1 LINWGLRELGR
12 FSRDQENSAV
22 TMDQRTRTEAKKP
35 YKTITLVSTT
45 AMRKPTEGGGEGIL
59 SSKSII
65 IMQEEIT
72 QDRWLINGG
81 HLIKPDIGPGRDQ
94 AKAAPIKPEYRQAI
108 CSNSDQW
115 KKEFEMFKQRK
126 AAVQDVQSRLF
137 DAELAIDEAITK
149 VAALTGF
156 MPIARQNAKL
166 SAVFGQDAIDHAG
179 KSMTALIEARAEIT
193 ATHNRLAETRDQM
206 GLREMAMGS
215 TDTKPP
221 AVSPSSAEKREQ
233 IGLREVALGS
243 GDMKPPA
250 VSASSDENVVEIA
263 A

>member
-1 LINWGLRELGR
+1 ME
-12 FSRDQENSAV
+12 
-22 TMDQRTRTEAKKP
+22 
-35 YKTITLVSTT
+35 
-45 AMRKPTEGGGEGIL
+45 
-59 SSKSII
+59 
-65 IMQEEIT
+65 
-72 QDRWLINGG
+72 
-81 HLIKPDIGPGRDQ
+81 
-94 AKAAPIKPEYRQAI
+94 
-108 CSNSDQW
+108 
-115 KKEFEMFKQRK
+115 KEFDMLRQRK

-137 DAELAIDEAITK
+137 DAERAIDDAISK
-149 VAALTGF
+149 VAELTRF
-156 MPIARQNAKL
+156 MPKL

-179 KSMTALIEARAEIT
+179 KSITSLIAARAEIT

-215 TDTKPP
+215 TDDKPP
-221 AVSPSSAEKREQ
+221 VVSPSSAEKREQ